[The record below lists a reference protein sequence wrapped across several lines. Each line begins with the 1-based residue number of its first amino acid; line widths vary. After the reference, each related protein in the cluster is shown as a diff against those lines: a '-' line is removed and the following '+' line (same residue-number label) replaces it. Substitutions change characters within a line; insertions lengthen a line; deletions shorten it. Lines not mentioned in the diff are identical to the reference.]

1 MASALLAHQG
11 NAEAFLSEYFRVRLT
26 GTLQLAPVQELDF
39 SFSWSVLFW
48 GHIPGSRGRLA
59 GKYSREKGD
68 FRTWRNFIYQEL
80 SRKP

>member
-26 GTLQLAPVQELDF
+26 GTLQLAPVQELLVGRF
-39 SFSWSVLFW
+39 CFGAIFREA
-48 GHIPGSRGRLA
+48 GGRLV

-68 FRTWRNFIYQEL
+68 FRIWRNFIYQEL